1 MYNTEPTDYY
11 TGINLK
17 NLKLLIDEGLS
28 RYLDFPSAILSDR
41 LFVPKSSK
49 MAVEWLLLR
58 WATKD
63 YNKE

>member
-28 RYLDFPSAILSDR
+28 RYLDSPSTILSDR
-41 LFVPKSSK
+41 SKSSK
-49 MAVEWLLLR
+49 MPVEWLLLR

-63 YNKE
+63 YNRVC